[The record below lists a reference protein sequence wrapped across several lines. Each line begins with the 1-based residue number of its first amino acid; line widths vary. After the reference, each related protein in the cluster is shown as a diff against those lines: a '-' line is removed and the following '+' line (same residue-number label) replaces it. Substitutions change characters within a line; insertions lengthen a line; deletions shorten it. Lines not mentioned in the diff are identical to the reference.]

1 MPNAPL
7 IATVAPVTLARIQ
20 RALLRSA
27 VAGVAVLA
35 AGTTG
40 CNSDEVPR
48 SANDETTE
56 GGETTGPEET
66 GEESTEDTG
75 PPPDKTCRDGTQC
88 MLACAATYPAD
99 PTPEDP
105 TLQDF
110 FLSCFLECGK
120 DLDAEEA
127 LAMIN
132 LVSCISDVCY
142 GDGTCGEM
150 QDNDA
155 CSICLAAGLL
165 DDMPPGCEAEA
176 EACK

>member
-1 MPNAPL
+1 MPNGRL
-7 IATVAPVTLARIQ
+7 IATVASVTLARIQ
-20 RALLRSA
+20 REASRLALGGLA
-27 VAGVAVLA
+27 LVAACLVA
-35 AGTTG
+35 

-75 PPPDKTCRDGTQC
+75 PPPDRTCRDGIQC
-88 MLACAATYPAD
+88 LLACATMYPAN

-105 TLQDF
+105 TLEDF
-110 FLSCFLECGK
+110 FLACFLDCGK
-120 DLDAEEA
+120 DLDAQES

-132 LVSCISDVCY
+132 LVSCISDNCY
-142 GDGTCGEM
+142 GDGSCGG
-150 QDNDA
+150 DA
-155 CSICLAAGLL
+155 TDDECSICFAAGLL
-165 DDMPPGCEAEA
+165 DKTPPGCEAEG